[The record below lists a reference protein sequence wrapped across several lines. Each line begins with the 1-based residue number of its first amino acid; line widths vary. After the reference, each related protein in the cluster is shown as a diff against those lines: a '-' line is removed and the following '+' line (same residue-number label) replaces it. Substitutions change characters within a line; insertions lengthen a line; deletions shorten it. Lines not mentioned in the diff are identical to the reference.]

1 MNDLLKRMKTNALLS
16 AALYALLGLVLLVW
30 PELSTNLLCFTLGLI
45 LVLCGLADILV
56 FLRHR
61 DGSLYAALHLI
72 TGVILAAVGL
82 WLMARPTQAA
92 GSSSRKPYQEEGC
105 ANLSAQSSLSRAHG
119 FGAVGDALTLRKH
132 SSPRWT
138 AALVLGLVT
147 LVLGVVLVI
156 CPFQAF
162 TTVVRLLGAFLLY
175 DGLSDL
181 WITGQVGK
189 AVRQTEKAANAEK
202 NAVDVEYRD
211 VKDE

>member
-61 DGSLYAALHLI
+61 DGSLYEALQLI
-72 TGVILAAVGL
+72 TGAIVAAVGL
-82 WLMARPTQAA
+82 WLMARPTLVTVVIPRIV
-92 GSSSRKPYQEEGC
+92 GVLIC
-105 ANLSAQSSLSRAHG
+105 FHG
-119 FGAVGDALTLRKH
+119 FGDVGDALTLRKN

>member
-16 AALYALLGLVLLVW
+16 AAMYALLGLVLLVW
-30 PELSTNLLCFTLGLI
+30 PALSASLLCLALGLV
-45 LVLCGLADILV
+45 LVLCGLGNIIV
-56 FLRHR
+56 FLRNR

-72 TGVILAAVGL
+72 TGVILAAVGI
-82 WLMARPTQAA
+82 WLMARPTLVTVIIPRIV
-92 GSSSRKPYQEEGC
+92 GVLIC
-105 ANLSAQSSLSRAHG
+105 FHG
-119 FGAVGDALTLRKH
+119 FGDIGDAMTLRKNG
-132 SSPRWT
+132 SPRWT
-138 AALVLGLVT
+138 AALLLAAIT
-147 LVLGVVLVI
+147 LVLGVILVI

-175 DGLSDL
+175 DGISDL

-189 AVRQTEKAANAEK
+189 AIRQAEKNANAEQ

>member
-16 AALYALLGLVLLVW
+16 AALYALLGLVLLIW
-30 PELSTNLLCFTLGLI
+30 PELSASLLCFALGLI
-45 LVLCGLADILV
+45 LLLCGLGDVFV

-82 WLMARPTQAA
+82 WLMARPTLVTVIIPRIV
-92 GSSSRKPYQEEGC
+92 GVLIC
-105 ANLSAQSSLSRAHG
+105 FHG
-119 FGAVGDALTLRKH
+119 IGDVGDAMTLRKND
-132 SSPRWT
+132 SPRWT
-138 AALVLGLVT
+138 AALLLAVIT
-147 LVLGVVLVI
+147 LVLGVILVI

-175 DGLSDL
+175 DGISDL

-189 AVRQTEKAANAEK
+189 ALRQAEK
-202 NAVDVEYRD
+202 NADAAQNAVDVEYRD
-211 VKDE
+211 VE

>member
-1 MNDLLKRMKTNALLS
+1 MEQENRNLQEQSPETPEKPEKQPLPKGYEAYLSLFDLVRM
-16 AALYALLGLVLLVW
+16 
-30 PELSTNLLCFTLGLI
+30 
-45 LVLCGLADILV
+45 LA
-56 FLRHR
+56 
-61 DGSLYAALHLI
+61 
-72 TGVILAAVGL
+72 VI
-82 WLMARPTQAA
+82 
-92 GSSSRKPYQEEGC
+92 
-105 ANLSAQSSLSRAHG
+105 
-119 FGAVGDALTLRKH
+119 
-132 SSPRWT
+132 
-138 AALVLGLVT
+138 T
-147 LVLGVVLVI
+147 LVLGVILVI

>member
-1 MNDLLKRMKTNALLS
+1 M
-16 AALYALLGLVLLVW
+16 
-30 PELSTNLLCFTLGLI
+30 
-45 LVLCGLADILV
+45 
-56 FLRHR
+56 
-61 DGSLYAALHLI
+61 
-72 TGVILAAVGL
+72 
-82 WLMARPTQAA
+82 
-92 GSSSRKPYQEEGC
+92 
-105 ANLSAQSSLSRAHG
+105 
-119 FGAVGDALTLRKH
+119 
-132 SSPRWT
+132 
-138 AALVLGLVT
+138 LGLVT

>member
-1 MNDLLKRMKTNALLS
+1 MNQMMIIFEILGTIAFSISGAIEAMKREMDLL
-16 AALYALLGLVLLVW
+16 
-30 PELSTNLLCFTLGLI
+30 
-45 LVLCGLADILV
+45 
-56 FLRHR
+56 
-61 DGSLYAALHLI
+61 
-72 TGVILAAVGL
+72 GV
-82 WLMARPTQAA
+82 
-92 GSSSRKPYQEEGC
+92 
-105 ANLSAQSSLSRAHG
+105 
-119 FGAVGDALTLRKH
+119 
-132 SSPRWT
+132 
-138 AALVLGLVT
+138 LVLGLVT

>member
-30 PELSTNLLCFTLGLI
+30 PALSASLLCLALGLV
-45 LVLCGLADILV
+45 LVLCGLGNIVV
-56 FLRHR
+56 FLCNR

-72 TGVILAAVGL
+72 TGVVLAAVGI
-82 WLMARPTQAA
+82 WLMARPTLVTVIIPRIV
-92 GSSSRKPYQEEGC
+92 GVLIC
-105 ANLSAQSSLSRAHG
+105 FHG
-119 FGAVGDALTLRKH
+119 FGDISDSMTLRKNC
-132 SSPRWT
+132 SPRWT
-138 AALVLGLVT
+138 AALLLAAIT
-147 LVLGVVLVI
+147 LVLGVILVV

-175 DGLSDL
+175 DGISDL

-189 AVRQTEKAANAEK
+189 AIRQAEK
-202 NAVDVEYRD
+202 NASAEQNAVDVEYRD

>member
-1 MNDLLKRMKTNALLS
+1 MPSCPPRYT
-16 AALYALLGLVLLVW
+16 
-30 PELSTNLLCFTLGLI
+30 LCWDWCCWSGRSSPRICCALGLI

-82 WLMARPTQAA
+82 WLMARPTLVTVVIPRIV
-92 GSSSRKPYQEEGC
+92 GVLIC
-105 ANLSAQSSLSRAHG
+105 FHG
-119 FGAVGDALTLRKH
+119 FGDVGDALTLRKN

-138 AALVLGLVT
+138 AALLLAVIT
-147 LVLGVVLVI
+147 LVLGVILVI

-211 VKDE
+211 VKEDE

>member
-82 WLMARPTQAA
+82 WLMARPTLVTVVIPRIV
-92 GSSSRKPYQEEGC
+92 GVLIC
-105 ANLSAQSSLSRAHG
+105 FHG
-119 FGAVGDALTLRKH
+119 FGDVGDALTLRKN

-147 LVLGVVLVI
+147 LVLGVVLSSAPSRHSPRWYGCWVPS
-156 CPFQAF
+156 CCM
-162 TTVVRLLGAFLLY
+162 TVSVTCGSPGRWAKRFVRRKKPPMRKKTR
-175 DGLSDL
+175 
-181 WITGQVGK
+181 WMWNTG
-189 AVRQTEKAANAEK
+189 T
-202 NAVDVEYRD
+202 
-211 VKDE
+211 

>member
-1 MNDLLKRMKTNALLS
+1 MNDLLRRIKTNALLS
-16 AALYALLGLVLLVW
+16 AALYALLGLVLLIW
-30 PELSTNLLCFTLGLI
+30 PELSTSLLCFALGLI
-45 LVLCGLADILV
+45 LLLCGLGDIFV

-82 WLMARPTQAA
+82 WLMARPTLVTVIIPRIV
-92 GSSSRKPYQEEGC
+92 GILICFHGLSDLSD
-105 ANLSAQSSLSRAHG
+105 AN
-119 FGAVGDALTLRKH
+119 TLRKAD
-132 SSPRWT
+132 SPRWT
-138 AALVLGLVT
+138 AALLLALVT
-147 LVLGVVLVI
+147 LVLGIILVV

-189 AVRQTEKAANAEK
+189 AIKQAEKASKADR

>member
-16 AALYALLGLVLLVW
+16 AAMYALLGLVLLVW
-30 PELSTNLLCFTLGLI
+30 PALSASLLCLALGLV
-45 LVLCGLADILV
+45 LVLCGLGNIIV
-56 FLRHR
+56 FLRNR

-72 TGVILAAVGL
+72 TGVILAAVGI
-82 WLMARPTQAA
+82 WLMARPTLVTVIIPRIV
-92 GSSSRKPYQEEGC
+92 GVLIC
-105 ANLSAQSSLSRAHG
+105 FHG
-119 FGAVGDALTLRKH
+119 FGDIGDAMTLRKNG
-132 SSPRWT
+132 SPRWT
-138 AALVLGLVT
+138 AALLLAAIT
-147 LVLGVVLVI
+147 LVLGVILVI

-175 DGLSDL
+175 DGISDL

-189 AVRQTEKAANAEK
+189 AIRHAEKNANAEQ

>member
-1 MNDLLKRMKTNALLS
+1 MNDLLRRIKTNALQS
-16 AALYALLGLVLLVW
+16 AALYAFLGLVLLVW
-30 PELSTNLLCFTLGLI
+30 PELSTSLLCFALGLI
-45 LVLCGLADILV
+45 LLLCGLGDIFV

-82 WLMARPTQAA
+82 WLMARPTLVTVIIPRIV
-92 GSSSRKPYQEEGC
+92 GVLIC
-105 ANLSAQSSLSRAHG
+105 FHG
-119 FGAVGDALTLRKH
+119 LGDLGDANTLRKAD
-132 SSPRWT
+132 SPHWT
-138 AALVLGLVT
+138 AALLLALVT
-147 LVLGVVLVI
+147 LVLGVILVV

-189 AVRQTEKAANAEK
+189 AIRQTEKASKAK
-202 NAVDVEYRD
+202 QDAVDVEYRD